1 MTFHEQQ
8 KKAFIDKFLYLYQ
21 DNELHSV
28 QS

>member
-8 KKAFIDKFLYLYQ
+8 KKSFIAKFTFLYQ

-28 QS
+28 KS